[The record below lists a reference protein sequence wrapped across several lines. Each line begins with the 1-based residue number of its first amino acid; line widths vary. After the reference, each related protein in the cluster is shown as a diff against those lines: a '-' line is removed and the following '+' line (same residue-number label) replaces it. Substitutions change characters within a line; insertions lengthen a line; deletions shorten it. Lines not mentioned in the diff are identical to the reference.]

1 MAKNTRLRGRED
13 ADSFICKNMFKL
25 SRYPNIREKKNR
37 GTLCSHLHARAKK
50 KKRRG
55 GGGGGGEGSNQSSE
69 FFDEAVD
76 RCSAED
82 HVLAMD
88 SPPSFACVRMKS

>member
-1 MAKNTRLRGRED
+1 MIVSERAIDRSINQPVKN
-13 ADSFICKNMFKL
+13 
-25 SRYPNIREKKNR
+25 
-37 GTLCSHLHARAKK
+37 
-50 KKRRG
+50 
-55 GGGGGGEGSNQSSE
+55 GGGGEGSNQSSE